1 MPELEIVFQEN
12 AGHEVIAFDIND
24 NCVFTAGDDRSLRLF
39 DIENGMM
46 LIAPIEDMEC
56 D

>member
-1 MPELEIVFQEN
+1 
-12 AGHEVIAFDIND
+12 VIAFDIND
-24 NCVFTAGDDRSLRLF
+24 SFVFTAGHDNSLRLF